1 MIGIY
6 GGTFNPI
13 HTAHLRAAEEVCEGL
28 GLDRMLF
35 IPSARPPHKSD
46 CGQHIASAD
55 LRFQWVQQALEGH
68 PFFEADSIEKDRPGH
83 SYLVDTLKALR
94 ERHDGQRLVFVVG
107 QDAFSEMGT
116 WRSPREIFSLV
127 DVAVTTRPP
136 KIEAALEAWLPAC
149 VHNDFDIDP
158 LKQAATHRTSD
169 TSIRLVPVTPL
180 DISASRIRR
189 AIRTG
194 QSIRYLVP
202 ESIRQSILES
212 GVYQTDSS
220 REGDLVAD

>member
-13 HTAHLRAAEEVCEGL
+13 HTTHLRAAEEVCEGL
-28 GLDRMLF
+28 GLQRMLF
-35 IPSARPPHKSD
+35 IPSARPPHKSE
-46 CGQHIASAD
+46 CNQPIASAD
-55 LRFQWVQQALEGH
+55 LRFQWVQMALAGH
-68 PFFEADSIEKDRPGH
+68 PVFEADPIERDRPGH

-94 ERHDGQRLVFVVG
+94 ERRAGQKLVFVVG

-127 DVAVTTRPP
+127 DIAVTTRPP
-136 KIEAALEAWLPAC
+136 KIEAALEAWLPDC
-149 VHNDFDIDP
+149 VHNDFDIDA
-158 LKQAATHRTSD
+158 LKQSATHRTSD

>member
-13 HTAHLRAAEEVCEGL
+13 HSAHLRVAEEVCESL
-28 GLDRMLF
+28 KLERMLF

-46 CGQHIASAD
+46 CAQHMAPAD
-55 LRFQWVQQALEGH
+55 LRFKWVQQALEGH
-68 PFFEADSIEKDRPGH
+68 PLFEADPIEKDRPGH
-83 SYLVDTLKALR
+83 SYLVDTLRALR
-94 ERHDGQRLVFVVG
+94 DRHAGQRLVFVVG

-127 DVAVTTRPP
+127 DIAVTTRPP
-136 KIEAALEAWLPAC
+136 QIEAALQAWLPGC
-149 VHNDFDIDP
+149 VRNDFAIDP
-158 LKQAATHRTSD
+158 IKQSAAHRTSD
-169 TSIRLVPVTPL
+169 TSIHLVPVTPM

-194 QSIRYLVP
+194 HSIRYLVP
-202 ESIRQSILES
+202 ESIRQSILNS
-212 GVYQTDSS
+212 GVYRSESS
-220 REGDLVAD
+220 KEDDRSSD